1 MSDVEKIVNEW
12 VSDRQ
17 ATHNL
22 SCEMVYGPKTPLFFT
37 VDGSYPGPF
46 LTGPPITI
54 YKVHVD
60 CPHSIPL
67 QIHFSLPA
75 KSRHLYL
82 SRFGVQRETKME
94 LSLSGNAI
102 KTFARCITCL
112 ARVENELAI
121 QASPTQVYYNYIY

>member
-60 CPHSIPL
+60 CPHSIAL

-75 KSRHLYL
+75 KARL
-82 SRFGVQRETKME
+82 
-94 LSLSGNAI
+94 LSLTLEFRERDENGTESERECNQDLCSVHHVPRTCRKRACNSSLSFSGILYMN
-102 KTFARCITCL
+102 K
-112 ARVENELAI
+112 
-121 QASPTQVYYNYIY
+121 